1 MAKNEAPVSEENEEG
16 CGCGSLWN
24 RSKILKAAGLSV
36 DTKMLNV
43 NL

>member
-16 CGCGSLWN
+16 CGSLWN
-24 RSKILKAAGLSV
+24 RSKILKAVRLSV

>member
-1 MAKNEAPVSEENEEG
+1 MAKNEAPVSEENKEG
-16 CGCGSLWN
+16 CGCGSH
-24 RSKILKAAGLSV
+24 RDRGKVLKAAGLSV